1 MEYRQHVDAVAR
13 ESSAIEAALR
23 AGPLDVVVPTCP
35 DWTLADLASHLLQFC
50 GLWTHVICEGTDRSK
65 PPFTDPAPGEQDPG
79 WFADQFAEQAG
90 HLVEMLRTTEP
101 GTTVWTW
108 DPADQTAAF
117 VGRRAAHELSVH
129 RFDAQSTRS
138 APELIDGPLAVDGI
152 EEIFAMIRAWHAA
165 GHTTGSTGQGD
176 GETLHLHASDP
187 EAEWTLTLGADGL
200 SVDRE
205 HRKADLGLRGTA
217 SDLELVL
224 YDRPPLGS
232 VEHFGDEAVLAAWH
246 RAFHFE

>member
-1 MEYRQHVDAVAR
+1 MDYHEHVHAVER

-23 AGPLDVVVPTCP
+23 AGPLDVIVPTCP
-35 DWTLADLASHLLQFC
+35 DWTLVDLASHLLQFS

-101 GTTVWTW
+101 AARVWTW
-108 DPADQTAAF
+108 DPADQTTAF
-117 VGRRAAHELSVH
+117 VARRAAHELAVH
-129 RFDAQSTRS
+129 RFDVQSARS
-138 APELIDGPLAVDGI
+138 SPDPIDGALAVDGI
-152 EEIFAMIRAWHAA
+152 DEIFAMVDAWRAGGAE
-165 GHTTGSTGQGD
+165 TGQGN

-187 EAEWTLTLGADGL
+187 DAEWTLTLAPDGL

-205 HRKADLGLRGTA
+205 HRKADLALRGAA

-224 YDRPPLGS
+224 YDRPPLATVDHLGDDS
-232 VEHFGDEAVLAAWH
+232 VLTAWL
-246 RAFHFE
+246 RGFHFA